1 MWGTTGVQSL
11 GLLFLIYIDDIAT
24 VCNYMMPL
32 LFADDTNLLSSGHDT
47 SKAQQ
52 EVEADL
58 NQISEW
64 LKVNK
69 MSLNKKKNTHFIV
82 FTNRN
87 ASKPI
92 LDISID
98 GHMIDETD
106 HTKFLGVVID
116 SKLTWK
122 NHISYITGK
131 IAKGIGVITR
141 LESSQ
146 TKIHWLLYIIP
157 SSTHICVAV
166 IMYGKILISHT

>member
-1 MWGTTGVQSL
+1 MTL
-11 GLLFLIYIDDIAT
+11 ICFLVVMTPAKFNKKLKLT
-24 VCNYMMPL
+24 
-32 LFADDTNLLSSGHDT
+32 
-47 SKAQQ
+47 
-52 EVEADL
+52 
-58 NQISEW
+58 QISEW

-69 MSLNKKKNTHFIV
+69 LSRNTKNTHFIV

-98 GHMIDETD
+98 GHMIDETY
-106 HTKFLGVVID
+106 HTKFLGVVSD

-141 LESSQ
+141 LENSQ

-166 IMYGKILISHT
+166 IMYGKIFISHT